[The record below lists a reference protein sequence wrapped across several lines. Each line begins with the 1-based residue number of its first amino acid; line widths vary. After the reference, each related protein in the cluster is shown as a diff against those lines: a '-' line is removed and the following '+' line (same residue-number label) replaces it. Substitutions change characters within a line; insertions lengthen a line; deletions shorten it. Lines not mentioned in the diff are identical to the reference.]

1 MRFTSYAQNFEDVLL
16 HRALGHVERGQY
28 IDVGAADPELGS
40 ITKAFY
46 DRGWHG
52 TNVEPVAAAHN
63 RLVETR
69 LRDISLQLALGEDDR
84 PVTLYSVAEFAEMST
99 VDSRLRSRY
108 AEAGRTIVQAVVAG
122 DTLENV
128 WNSHIDEDVHFLS
141 VNVEGAELAVLRG
154 ANFATQRPWVIVLRV
169 VADTTMNETAEAS
182 DQLLVD
188 ARYTRVF
195 FDGLSRFYVA
205 NEKLAE
211 LAPAFDR
218 PVNVSD
224 DFRLPTESVA
234 ESTLARVAS
243 ALGMSGD
250 EPPRAVIERAI
261 ALTTDHP
268 EVGSSAAVDDLA
280 TALEVAERR
289 HSALQVEVE
298 AVRQQSFERERYIA
312 AMVSDVD
319 RARREVVAVRAA
331 AARSAAEAREVARES
346 ASAAV
351 ERNIAGM
358 RANAEVTAHA
368 LRAAEAELAA
378 VYRSTSWKF
387 SMPLRALR
395 QPGLY
400 LRKLFRR

>member
-1 MRFTSYAQNFEDVLL
+1 MRFTSYAHNFEDVLL
-16 HRALGHVERGQY
+16 YRALGHIERGQY

-52 TNVEPVAAAHN
+52 TNIEPVAAAHN
-63 RLVETR
+63 RLVEAR
-69 LRDISLQLALGEDDR
+69 LRDTSLQLALGEDDR
-84 PVTLYSVAEFAEMST
+84 PVTLYSVAEFAERST

-108 AEAGRTIVQAVVAG
+108 SEAGRTVVQAVVAG
-122 DTLENV
+122 DTLESV
-128 WNSHIDEDVHFLS
+128 WNSHVDEDVHFLS
-141 VNVEGAELAVLRG
+141 VNVEGSELAVLRG
-154 ANFATQRPWVIVLRV
+154 ANFASQRPWIVVLRV
-169 VADTTMNETAEAS
+169 VADTELNETAESS
-182 DQLLVD
+182 DQLLID

-211 LAPAFDR
+211 LAPSFDR
-218 PVNVSD
+218 PVNVND

-234 ESTLARVAS
+234 ESTLARVAA
-243 ALGMSGD
+243 ALGMTGD
-250 EPPRAVIERAI
+250 EAPRAVIERAI
-261 ALTTDHP
+261 ELTTDHP
-268 EVGSSAAVDDLA
+268 ETGAVSAGGEIAS
-280 TALEVAERR
+280 TLELAERR
-289 HSALQVEVE
+289 NSALQVELE

-312 AMVSDVD
+312 AMISDVD

-331 AARSAAEAREVARES
+331 AARSAAEARELARES

-358 RANAEVTAHA
+358 RERAESTSHA
-368 LRAAEAELAA
+368 LHAAELELAS
-378 VYRSTSWKF
+378 VYSSTSWKL
-387 SMPLRALR
+387 SMPIRALR